1 MIVRD
6 LCRARIARGAVE
18 GGDGRV
24 AVQGADE
31 RMLAATRSKDE
42 YSHVASLLV
51 PHPAPGARNP
61 CAKGH
66 AAR

>member
-1 MIVRD
+1 MVVRE
-6 LCRARIARGAVE
+6 LSRARIARGAVE

-24 AVQGADE
+24 AVQGAGE

-51 PHPAPGARNP
+51 PRPPPG
-61 CAKGH
+61 GV
-66 AAR
+66 